1 MGTSGATKKPNWAI
15 LESVISGALLT
26 FALVVFARQIAAVWG
41 FTVDDSFITFRYS
54 QNIANGLGPIFS
66 AGSRDEG
73 YTSPLWMLLLVL
85 PHAIGLSAELFSKI
99 VGVACII
106 GSAAIIAMW
115 AFRAARSTF
124 VAAVAAALLLCFAPS
139 AVHAV
144 SGMETALFT
153 LLLTSFSY
161 LTFEAISK
169 PNHKKMMLLAFAA
182 LAFGLARPEGNAV
195 AIVGLI
201 STFCLLARAERW
213 QMFRFAMLLYVVPGV
228 LYFAWRFSF
237 YGQLMPLPFY
247 LKVSNQTK
255 LAGLRDVGG
264 FLSEMNFLA
273 GILIVCGGAFLAFS
287 RKSAAIPSVL
297 SVAVLLVFFLFPAH
311 IMGYQFRYLFPVA
324 PLFFLLA
331 ALGIGLIA
339 QSFNVMNARRFA
351 TPALAVI
358 TLSVCLRMN
367 SEAVGVIAAQNGYR
381 DGLNSAH
388 RVLGARLREMTP
400 GVLAI
405 GDAGAVPY
413 FSRWKTIDTFGLNDR
428 HIALHGHDA
437 DYVLDQNPDVIVLI
451 SNNASEFQPPL
462 AHEKPLRE
470 AAVRD
475 GFAKLQTLQ
484 FSQGYYLWVMAKPR
498 SKIARELDQRRFAD
512 R

>member
-1 MGTSGATKKPNWAI
+1 
-15 LESVISGALLT
+15 
-26 FALVVFARQIAAVWG
+26 
-41 FTVDDSFITFRYS
+41 
-54 QNIANGLGPIFS
+54 
-66 AGSRDEG
+66 
-73 YTSPLWMLLLVL
+73 
-85 PHAIGLSAELFSKI
+85 
-99 VGVACII
+99 
-106 GSAAIIAMW
+106 
-115 AFRAARSTF
+115 
-124 VAAVAAALLLCFAPS
+124 
-139 AVHAV
+139 
-144 SGMETALFT
+144 
-153 LLLTSFSY
+153 
-161 LTFEAISK
+161 
-169 PNHKKMMLLAFAA
+169 
-182 LAFGLARPEGNAV
+182 
-195 AIVGLI
+195 
-201 STFCLLARAERW
+201 
-213 QMFRFAMLLYVVPGV
+213 
-228 LYFAWRFSF
+228 
-237 YGQLMPLPFY
+237 
-247 LKVSNQTK
+247 
-255 LAGLRDVGG
+255 
-264 FLSEMNFLA
+264 
-273 GILIVCGGAFLAFS
+273 
-287 RKSAAIPSVL
+287 
-297 SVAVLLVFFLFPAH
+297 
-311 IMGYQFRYLFPVA
+311 
-324 PLFFLLA
+324 LFFLLA